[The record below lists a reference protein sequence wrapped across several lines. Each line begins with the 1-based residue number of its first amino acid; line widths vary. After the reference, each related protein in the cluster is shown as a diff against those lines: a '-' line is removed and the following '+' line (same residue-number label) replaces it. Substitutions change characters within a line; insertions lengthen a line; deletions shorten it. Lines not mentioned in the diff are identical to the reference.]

1 VLCCSASN
9 AEANNSPSA
18 LPTHLLQAPACAA
31 WDWRSLLAMEVP
43 GAHHHL
49 LWSGLPMRRGT
60 LALLQQVP
68 VCTTSKCTLIACIH
82 AMLHICVNTHLI
94 SIILCMHACMHA
106 CTTHMCMPVPANA
119 QHTCLSNHHPA
130 LIARTPALLGSCATA
145 YVKSNVTIHRTL
157 RLPGHCSANGRMRVP
172 AGLPA

>member
-1 VLCCSASN
+1 
-9 AEANNSPSA
+9 
-18 LPTHLLQAPACAA
+18 
-31 WDWRSLLAMEVP
+31 MEVP

-68 VCTTSKCTLIACIH
+68 VCATSKCTLIACIH

-106 CTTHMCMPVPANA
+106 L
-119 QHTCLSNHHPA
+119 HTCVSPYLPTHNTHASAITSLLS
-130 LIARTPALLGSCATA
+130 
-145 YVKSNVTIHRTL
+145 
-157 RLPGHCSANGRMRVP
+157 
-172 AGLPA
+172 